1 MLPKCFPSIWMCFS
15 RADSDLR
22 QIVPQVFVVLIL
34 AMFSVSCGSIS
45 ASNSNPPH
53 ANGQI
58 TVSAKLPNATIGTAY
73 NAPISVSGGRAPYAF
88 SVSSGTLPPGLSL
101 SPETGLITG
110 TPTSS
115 GSFNFSVSAS
125 DATHQAK
132 GNALV
137 TLPVQSVAFTVSPA
151 TASVPSLGIRQ
162 FQAAVSG
169 ETVFDV
175 TWSANQGAISTSGI
189 FTAPNV
195 KIDTQVMV
203 TASHTTSVGTIKRA
217 LTASAVVTVTAVG
230 GSIARI
236 SISPS
241 APTLSSSGTQQFMAT
256 ISNTSTP
263 NVSWV
268 ASQGTISSNG
278 FFTAPAVNQS
288 TVVNV
293 TATSLADPTKSAVA
307 VVTVQPETISV
318 SITPSS
324 AIVASSGTYK
334 FNASVRNTGNTAVT
348 WSASPGAVS
357 TNGLFT
363 APIVKA
369 NTTATVTATSV
380 ADRTKWASATVTVT
394 PTVVPSLSITTTT
407 LQSATS
413 GKNYTTALSATG
425 GTLPYSWSLSSGQLP
440 VGLTISSGGLISGT
454 TTPIG
459 QFSLSIRVMDSSS
472 PVRSATQALT
482 LVVDASTTGN
492 GLSSSFFNMHVNHPK
507 TPWPSVPF
515 VGQRLWDADGASW
528 SLINTAHG
536 VYDWTTLDQRFSEAQ
551 IHGADILYDLAR
563 TPVWAQCGPSTA
575 SPCVQT
581 PDCAYSGKSWG
592 GGPGQCYWPADLN
605 ADGTG
610 ANQHWKDWIT
620 ALATHSVNSST
631 ARIKYYEIWNEP
643 NDTHFFRG
651 TTAQLVRL
659 TQDAACIIKGIGPG
673 CSTPGID
680 PSASIVT
687 PAPTLGGGAID
698 SWMAGFLGTGGSQ
711 VVDVLAFHGY
721 NGTDPEKVF
730 SLLATVK
737 SGSLSAYK
745 QTSKPLFD
753 TEFSWGENSPFPDP
767 DERAG
772 FVARALLLHISAGV
786 SRVYWYSWD
795 VSGTMWSPVGTA
807 ACTAPDST
815 GVGYQCQSGVAFSQL
830 QDWTVGTTM
839 NQACSSLGT
848 VWTCGLTKAGGY
860 QALAVWDTAQSCS
873 KGFCTTSTYRLPL
886 GTKYIRYRDL
896 SGNASPISGSTVS
909 IGYKPILLENQ

>member
-1 MLPKCFPSIWMCFS
+1 MCFS
-15 RADSDLR
+15 CEDSDLR
-22 QIVPQVFVVLIL
+22 QIVPQVFIVLIL
-34 AMFSVSCGSIS
+34 ALFSVSCGSIS
-45 ASNSNPPH
+45 ASNPNPQH
-53 ANGQI
+53 ANAQI
-58 TVSAKLPNATIGTAY
+58 AVSAKLPSATIGTAY
-73 NAPISVSGGRAPYAF
+73 NASISVSGGKAPYAF

-115 GSFNFSVSAS
+115 GSFSFSVSAS
-125 DATHQAK
+125 DASHQAK

-162 FQAAVSG
+162 FQAAVGG
-169 ETVFDV
+169 ETVSDV
-175 TWSANQGAISTSGI
+175 TWSTAQGAISTSGI
-189 FTAPNV
+189 FTAPSV
-195 KIDTQVMV
+195 KTDTQVIV
-203 TASHTTSVGTIKRA
+203 TASHIVNRGALKRT
-217 LTASAVVTVTAVG
+217 LTASALVTVTPVG
-230 GSIARI
+230 GGIVSV

-241 APTLSSSGTQQFMAT
+241 AQTLTSSGKQQFTAT
-256 ISNTSTP
+256 VSNTSNTS
-263 NVSWV
+263 VSWS
-268 ASQGTISSNG
+268 ASQGTVSSNG
-278 FFTAPAVNQS
+278 FFTAPTVNQN
-288 TVVNV
+288 TVAYV
-293 TATSLADPTKSAVA
+293 TATSLADPTKTAVA

-318 SITPSS
+318 SVTPSS
-324 AIVASSGTYK
+324 ATIPSAGTYQ
-334 FNASVRNTGNTAVT
+334 FSASVRNTGNTAVT
-348 WSASPGAVS
+348 WSASLGTVS

-363 APIVKA
+363 APAVKA
-369 NTTATVTATSV
+369 NATGTVTATSV
-380 ADRTKWASATVTVT
+380 ADRTKWASSTVTVT
-394 PTVVPSLSITTTT
+394 PTVVPTLTITTTT
-407 LQSATS
+407 LQGATS
-413 GKNYTTALSATG
+413 GTYYTTILSATG

-440 VGLTISSGGLISGT
+440 VGLNISSGGLISGT

-459 QFSLSIRVMDSSS
+459 QFSFSIRVMDSSS
-472 PVRSATQALT
+472 PARSATQALT
-482 LVVDASTTGN
+482 LVVDASTGT

-536 VYDWTTLDQRFSEAQ
+536 VYDWTTLDQRLSEAQ
-551 IHGADILYDLAR
+551 AHGTDVLYDLAR

-581 PDCAYSGKSWG
+581 PNCAYSGKSWG

-610 ANQHWKDWIT
+610 ANQHWKDWI
-620 ALATHSVNSST
+620 AAIATHSVNSST
-631 ARIKYYEIWNEP
+631 AHIKYYEIWNEP

-680 PSASIVT
+680 PSALIVS

-698 SWMAGFLGTGGSQ
+698 SWLAGFLGTGGSQ
-711 VVDVLAFHGY
+711 VVDVVAFHGY

-767 DERAG
+767 DEQAG
-772 FVARALLLHISAGV
+772 FVARALFLHVSAGV

-795 VSGTMWSPVGTA
+795 VSGTMWNPVSTA
-807 ACTAPDST
+807 ACNAPDPS
-815 GVGYQCQSGVAFSQL
+815 GVGYQCQSGVAFSQF
-830 QDWTVGTTM
+830 QDWTIGTTM
-839 NQACSSLGT
+839 NQACSSVGT

-873 KGFCTTSTYRLPL
+873 KGFCTTSTYRLPV
-886 GTKYIRYRDL
+886 GTRYIHYRDL
-896 SGNASPISGSTVS
+896 SGNMSPISGSTVS